1 MEGNGNGKEWEKA
14 SVGFDQLDSATVM
27 SKRLFRGITYT
38 STTVQTT
45 PPVSLGLVS

>member
-1 MEGNGNGKEWEKA
+1 MGMGKNEKKT

-45 PPVSLGLVS
+45 PPVSLWLVS